1 MRISDWSSDVCSSD
15 LQTAAIAALADQL
28 TGDPRDPV
36 SGNPQGD
43 VTLVEFFDYRCPY
56 CKRMTETLAQAIEED
71 PGLRVVM
78 KEFPILSAESVQAA
92 RAAMAALRQGAGKY
106 EDFHFALMAGGG
118 GFSEQEILAL
128 AESVGLDG
136 DGLRSEEPTSE
147 HR

>member
-1 MRISDWSSDVCSSD
+1 
-15 LQTAAIAALADQL
+15 
-28 TGDPRDPV
+28 
-36 SGNPQGD
+36 
-43 VTLVEFFDYRCPY
+43 
-56 CKRMTETLAQAIEED
+56 
-71 PGLRVVM
+71 M

-136 DGLRSEEPTSE
+136 DALQVAMQDPEIEAVLRDNHALAEKSEERRVGRACVSKC
-147 HR
+147 RSRWAA